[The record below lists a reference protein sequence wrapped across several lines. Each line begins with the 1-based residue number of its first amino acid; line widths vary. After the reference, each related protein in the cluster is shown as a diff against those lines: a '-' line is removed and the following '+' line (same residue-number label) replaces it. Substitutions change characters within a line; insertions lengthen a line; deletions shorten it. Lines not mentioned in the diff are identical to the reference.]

1 MVWYDLQRKL
11 TPPWKPLA
19 TSHDQKVLLYLVLCY
34 SVQFLMWRVKRDA
47 HRTSLVI
54 QWLRLYTP
62 NAGGMGLIP
71 DQGTKTPYAN
81 SSKKKERE
89 RDADK
94 IEDVP
99 DIHGA
104 GKNLW
109 EYCKSLAGYRKD
121 RVDMMTTVMSL
132 KRYFVM
138 RGSHFFKNWRPV
150 PRNMLFTINLLQDY
164 VSHIIC
170 KLITKPVSVTVSF
183 LEINHL
189 GKLVTEL
196 YFSFKSKG

>member
-1 MVWYDLQRKL
+1 MVWSPKKAHTTLEA
-11 TPPWKPLA
+11 TGHIPWPESSFVSCSVLFSSVPNVKSQERCSQDFPGDPVVKTLH
-19 TSHDQKVLLYLVLCY
+19 SQCRGQGFDPWPGDQDPIC
-34 SVQFLMWRVKRDA
+34 Q
-47 HRTSLVI
+47 
-54 QWLRLYTP
+54 
-62 NAGGMGLIP
+62 LI
-71 DQGTKTPYAN
+71 
-81 SSKKKERE
+81 KKKKRE

>member
-1 MVWYDLQRKL
+1 MVWSPKKAH
-11 TPPWKPLA
+11 TTWKPLA

-62 NAGGMGLIP
+62 NAGGRGLIP

-81 SSKKKERE
+81 SSKKKKKERE